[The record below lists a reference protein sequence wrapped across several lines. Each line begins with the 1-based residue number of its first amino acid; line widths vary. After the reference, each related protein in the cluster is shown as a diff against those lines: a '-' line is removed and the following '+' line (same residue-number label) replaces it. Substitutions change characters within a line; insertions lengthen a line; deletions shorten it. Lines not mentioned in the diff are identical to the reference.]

1 MDPSEDDPGPA
12 APGSLVAGQQTK
24 SVLAIMYHS
33 YQVIQLYNDTNIVS
47 IVQIYVILHYIILLL
62 LMMFL

>member
-1 MDPSEDDPGPA
+1 
-12 APGSLVAGQQTK
+12 
-24 SVLAIMYHS
+24 MYHS

-47 IVQIYVILHYIILLL
+47 IVQMYVILHYIIILL